1 MVTTRKHLLS
11 RYRESFNLW
20 SQDNGIKLLKQWLVS
35 ISVQYMHFI
44 IFVSTRL
51 HSGMFCEMVK

>member
-11 RYRESFNLW
+11 RHHESFNLW

-35 ISVQYMHFI
+35 ASVQYMHFMS
-44 IFVSTRL
+44 FVSTKL
-51 HSGMFCEMVK
+51 HNGMFCEMFK